1 MIKHHE
7 LAPKLAEVLSE
18 IFDTFDKDHD
28 GALNNQ
34 ELSKFIFTT
43 NGSHPPPQFLVQ
55 IAQKFGGTKRNWL
68 TKEGFLVRYVALD
81 GVVTIAHTDKRT
93 PTQGFLLG
101 ANTRRSFRD
110 AE

>member
-1 MIKHHE
+1 LIKHHE

-18 IFDTFDKDHD
+18 IFDTFDKDQD

-68 TKEGFLVRYVALD
+68 TKEGFLVRYAALD
-81 GVVTIAHTDKRT
+81 GLVTIAYTDKLT

-101 ANTRRSFRD
+101 ANARRSLRD

>member
-1 MIKHHE
+1 LIKHHE